1 MATALSEKKI
11 YTYEDI
17 NSLPE
22 GNYEIIDGV
31 RYDMSPTMF
40 EHGKFEGIFY
50 ELLRKH
56 VGNKGYIAVG
66 EVGILISRN
75 PLRLRSADVVYV
87 SKETSPV
94 EPVGILE
101 IPPDLIIEIIS
112 PENTAN
118 YINEKVR
125 DYLSIGVKKVILVD
139 PATETVT
146 VFRHG
151 FKEAGYYNFNDEFEL
166 IDGIMVRLKEI
177 I

>member
-1 MATALSEKKI
+1 MTTALSEKKI

-40 EHGKFEGIFY
+40 EHGDLEGAFY
-50 ELLRKH
+50 ELLKKH
-56 VGNKGYIAVG
+56 LKTKGYVAVG
-66 EVGILISRN
+66 EIGIVINRN
-75 PLRLRSADVVYV
+75 PLRLRAADVVYI
-87 SKETSPV
+87 SKERSP
-94 EPVGILE
+94 EKPVGILE
-101 IPPDLIIEIIS
+101 IPPDLIVEILS
-112 PENTAN
+112 EENSAR

-125 DYLSIGVKKVILVD
+125 DYLSIGVKKVVLVD

-151 FKEAGYYNFNDEFEL
+151 LKEAGYYNFNDEFEL
-166 IDGIMVRLKEI
+166 IDGIMVRLKEMR
-177 I
+177 